1 MLTALMMPSDQ
12 IVTLARGT
20 LTEVVLLTLP
30 VLGIVVVVSL
40 FINVLQV
47 LTSLQEIT
55 ISTVPRLFAAAAA
68 LFFLMPWMWRHLG
81 QFTLRTLT
89 DLQQYLR

>member
-1 MLTALMMPSDQ
+1 MLPADQ
-12 IVTLARGT
+12 IVTLARST
-20 LTEVVLLTLP
+20 LQEVAVLTLP
-30 VLGIVVVVSL
+30 VLVIVVAISL
-40 FINVLQV
+40 LINVAQV

-55 ISTVPRLFAAAAA
+55 ISTVPRLFAAGAA

-81 QFTLRTLT
+81 QFTLRTLA

>member
-1 MLTALMMPSDQ
+1 MMPADQ

-20 LTEVVLLTLP
+20 LQEVIVLSLP
-30 VLGIVVVVSL
+30 VLGIVVSVSL
-40 FINVLQV
+40 VINVLQV

-55 ISTVPRLFAAAAA
+55 ISTVPRLLATAGA

-89 DLQQYLR
+89 DFQPYLR

>member
-1 MLTALMMPSDQ
+1 MMPADQ
-12 IVTLARGT
+12 IVTLARTT
-20 LTEVVLLTLP
+20 LQEVAVLTIP
-30 VLGIVVVVSL
+30 VLAIVVGISL
-40 FINVLQV
+40 LINIVQV

-55 ISTVPRLFAAAAA
+55 ISTVPRLFATGAA

-81 QFTLRTLT
+81 QFTVRTLA

>member
-1 MLTALMMPSDQ
+1 MMPADQ
-12 IVTLARGT
+12 IVSLARTT
-20 LTEVVLLTLP
+20 LQEVAVLTMPILI
-30 VLGIVVVVSL
+30 IVVGISL
-40 FINVLQV
+40 LINIAQV

-55 ISTVPRLFAAAAA
+55 ISTVPRLFATGAA

-81 QFTLRTLT
+81 QFTVRTLA

>member
-1 MLTALMMPSDQ
+1 MMMPPDQ
-12 IVTLARGT
+12 VVTLARAT
-20 LTEVVLLTLP
+20 MQEVVLLTLP
-30 VLGIVVVVSL
+30 VLAVVVSVSL

-68 LFFLMPWMWRHLG
+68 LFFLMPWMWRHLA

-89 DLQQYLR
+89 DLPQYLR

>member
-1 MLTALMMPSDQ
+1 MMPADQ
-12 IVTLARGT
+12 IVTLARAT
-20 LTEVVLLTLP
+20 LQEVVLLTLP
-30 VLGIVVVVSL
+30 VLAVVVGVSL
-40 FINVLQV
+40 LINVLQV

-68 LFFLMPWMWRHLG
+68 LFVLMPWMWRHLA
-81 QFTLRTLT
+81 QFTLRTLG